1 MYVCTC
7 IGDLSFNNFAPC
19 LAAEFLGMM
28 QWCFTTRFFMFCLS
42 SDDEILPDVV
52 REVLTDVR

>member
-1 MYVCTC
+1 
-7 IGDLSFNNFAPC
+7 
-19 LAAEFLGMM
+19 
-28 QWCFTTRFFMFCLS
+28 MFCLS